1 MSYEIAIP
9 SYKRAS
15 VLAKATIP
23 TLLRYGA
30 DKKRITIWVA
40 DKQQAGEYR
49 LALGSGFNV
58 EVAERGKVNAQR
70 FYHNRYD
77 TGTPLLN
84 LDDDVYDINQKVGEK
99 LEPFTGTIDGLC
111 DVGFNVAN
119 ATGAKLWG
127 INPTANGYFLKDTI
141 TVGLRYI
148 CGNIYGNYAGDEAI
162 MGERLTEG
170 SSADDYET
178 TLRSYI
184 LNGNV
189 VRLDYLCPITKYF
202 AEGGIDA
209 ELKDGGIQDRQTDH
223 EKALKTLEIGYPD
236 FAKTYTKA
244 QGKMNL
250 RLKILTEAKIHRPN

>member
-9 SYKRAS
+9 SYKRPQI
-15 VLAKATIP
+15 LAKATIP
-23 TLLRYGA
+23 TLLKYGA

-40 DKQQAGEYR
+40 DLDQATQYR
-49 LALGSGFNV
+49 AMFGDEFKI
-58 EVAERGKVNAQR
+58 EIAQKGKVNAQR
-70 FYHNRYD
+70 YYHRHYA

-84 LDDDVYDINQKVGEK
+84 LDDDIYDINQKVGEK
-99 LEPFTGTIDGLC
+99 LEPYTGTIDELC

-162 MGERLTEG
+162 MGERVTEG

-178 TLRSYI
+178 TLRSY
-184 LNGNV
+184 LQTGAV

-209 ELKDGGIQDRQTDH
+209 ELKDNGIEDRQTDH
-223 EKALKTLEIGYPD
+223 QKALKILEATYPD
-236 FAKTYTKA
+236 LARTYIKS
-244 QGKMNL
+244 GGIMNL
-250 RLKILTEAKIHRPN
+250 RLKAVTTAKIDRPN